1 MGCLGGC
8 VVQPP
13 ATQGPPRL
21 PLCALWHHH
30 RPTAGLVACPA
41 IIFSLSSLASL
52 SYVEFILSYAL
63 HQLFHMGLMD
73 CVELA
78 RAGGLCVCLLLDL
91 DRLLK
96 KRKTH
101 YYE

>member
-1 MGCLGGC
+1 MIQNGKTVTKENLFLLFRK
-8 VVQPP
+8 VM
-13 ATQGPPRL
+13 RKKL
-21 PLCALWHHH
+21 
-30 RPTAGLVACPA
+30 
-41 IIFSLSSLASL
+41 
-52 SYVEFILSYAL
+52 EFILSYAV

-78 RAGGLCVCLLLDL
+78 RAGGLCVGLLLDL